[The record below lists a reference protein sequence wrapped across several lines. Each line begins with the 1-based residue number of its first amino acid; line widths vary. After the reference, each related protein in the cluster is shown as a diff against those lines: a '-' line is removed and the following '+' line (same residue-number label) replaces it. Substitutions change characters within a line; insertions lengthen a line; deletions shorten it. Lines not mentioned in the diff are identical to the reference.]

1 MSLRARL
8 PVGGRDDDR
17 AAHRDAEPVARADAE
32 RHVALRKEQ
41 LGAEEAF
48 DRELDRLGGVL
59 SVGARVER
67 AEREGQRDED
77 TSHARKT
84 NEP

>member
-1 MSLRARL
+1 M
-8 PVGGRDDDR
+8 
-17 AAHRDAEPVARADAE
+17 
-32 RHVALRKEQ
+32 ALRKEQ